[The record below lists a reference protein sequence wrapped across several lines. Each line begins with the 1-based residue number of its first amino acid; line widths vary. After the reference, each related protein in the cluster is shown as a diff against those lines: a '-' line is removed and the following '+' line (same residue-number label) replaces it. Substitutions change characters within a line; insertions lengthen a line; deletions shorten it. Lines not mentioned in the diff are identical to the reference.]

1 MTHRHAP
8 VRSWWWSE
16 QLLCLNSRN
25 GDVDSY
31 VEHLVTEPADNFL
44 CDHDHD
50 DGHCDACLPI
60 VQRFCRRESRSSII
74 ALNSAVQCNDA
85 IALPLHFT
93 ALHSSSRPRGVWS
106 SYWFPGRPLLRSS
119 SNTFATAWPHHPT
132 HQHHSAS
139 QGGLQYEKV
148 TTKYH
153 GNYVFL
159 DQKWS
164 LKTKIDEFSQNT

>member
-1 MTHRHAP
+1 M
-8 VRSWWWSE
+8 
-16 QLLCLNSRN
+16 NSRN

-31 VEHLVTEPADNFL
+31 VEHLVTEPADNF
-44 CDHDHD
+44 HDHHY
-50 DGHCDACLPI
+50 GHCDACLPI

-85 IALPLHFT
+85 TALPLHCIIVHST
-93 ALHSSSRPRGVWS
+93 ALSLHCTLHSSKPRGVWS
-106 SYWFPGRPLLRSS
+106 SSWFPGRPLLRCS
-119 SNTFATAWPHHPT
+119 SNTFATAEPHHPT
-132 HQHHSAS
+132 HQHLCAS

-159 DQKWS
+159 DQSDHSKPK
-164 LKTKIDEFSQNT
+164 LMNFPKTLN